1 MVVSSES
8 SLLQL
13 QGLVLGEHAQGAA
26 DFEAE
31 AVDLQVRADARIR
44 LEVPREGEE
53 REENTLWQ

>member
-44 LEVPREGEE
+44 VQRSRLD
-53 REENTLWQ
+53 